1 MAMLDQQGSGPPG
14 PPSADPSG
22 PHPLISGM
30 TALHDMTRAK
40 YDKLAE
46 AKGLL
51 EKVKKELLP
60 LAKMGDTVSQD
71 DVIKA
76 AGKIVGHGLGAGAV
90 AGLLADMPQDGQPL
104 AAWVAQHLLGI
115 QQREQQLAPVLTGIQ
130 HELGVHSLQ
139 LLAAHSIHGKPQA
152 SDTGGNNPLTQ
163 PSASQAGA
171 APGEASASEASG
183 SAPAEANP
191 LGATGPGPGGPSNA
205 A

>member
-1 MAMLDQQGSGPPG
+1 MAMLDQQGPG
-14 PPSADPSG
+14 PVGKGSPAEVAPATSA

-51 EKVKKELLP
+51 EKIKKELLP

-139 LLAAHSIHGKPQA
+139 LLAAHSIHGGPQVP
-152 SDTGGNNPLTQ
+152 TPGEGNPLTQ
-163 PSASQAGA
+163 VGPGPAAGTG
-171 APGEASASEASG
+171 GEAP
-183 SAPAEANP
+183 APSDNP